1 MKKKA
6 EYRRIEYAKTNTL
19 RIVIPSDI
27 ATSLKLNA
35 GDYMKIKTRGKK
47 IIMEKME

>member
-6 EYRRIEYAKTNTL
+6 EYRRIEFVKTNTL
-19 RIVIPSDI
+19 RIVLPYEI
-27 ATSLKLNA
+27 AMSLKLNA